1 MKQKE
6 IPMNAQATAAES
18 VFAGKQPQKARVA
31 RGPTIARFL
40 LGIVYLVFGA
50 NYFLH
55 FIPAGPPPE
64 RALGFIMGLVGSG
77 YFLPLLKVTEIA
89 AALLLL
95 SNRFVPLA
103 LTVLAPI
110 AVNIAAFHA
119 FLEPAGLPLGFIV
132 VALELYLA
140 WVYRD
145 VFRPMLASRVSP
157 QSFRSASTSREIEST
172 FA

>member
-1 MKQKE
+1 MS
-6 IPMNAQATAAES
+6 AQATATES

-40 LGIVYLVFGA
+40 LGFVFLVFGA

-55 FIPAGPPPE
+55 FIPSGPPPE
-64 RALGFIMGLVGSG
+64 RALGFFMGLVGSG
-77 YFLPLLKVTEIA
+77 YFLPLLKVTEIV

-110 AVNIAAFHA
+110 VVNVVAFHA
-119 FLEPAGLPLGFIV
+119 FLEPAGLPLGV
-132 VALELYLA
+132 VVLAPELYLA
-140 WVYRD
+140 WAYRD

-157 QSFRSASTSREIEST
+157 HARAASTSREGEST

>member
-1 MKQKE
+1 
-6 IPMNAQATAAES
+6 MNAQATAAES
-18 VFAGKQPQKARVA
+18 VFAGKQSQKPRVA
-31 RGPTIARFL
+31 RGPTVARLL

-55 FIPAGPPPE
+55 FIPTGAPPE
-64 RALGFIMGLVGSG
+64 RALGFFMGLVASG

-110 AVNIAAFHA
+110 AVNIIAFHA
-119 FLEPAGLPLGFIV
+119 FLEPAGLPLGIVV

-140 WVYRD
+140 WAYRD
-145 VFRPMLASRVSP
+145 AFRPMLASRVSP
-157 QSFRSASTSREIEST
+157 QSHRTASTSRESEST